1 MNTLTIETTTG
12 AATLSAGA
20 LEITND
26 IIPFKVSFTTGGV
39 DSTTNVAQLG
49 YSDLGLGG
57 LRTYEK
63 IKGEV
68 DRSTLK
74 EP

>member
-1 MNTLTIETTTG
+1 MNL
-12 AATLSAGA
+12 ALHHSASPV
-20 LEITND
+20 LDSSQMIT
-26 IIPFKVSFTTGGV
+26 VL
-39 DSTTNVAQLG
+39 LG
-49 YSDLGLGG
+49 LLGLGG

>member
-1 MNTLTIETTTG
+1 MYTVL
-12 AATLSAGA
+12 
-20 LEITND
+20 
-26 IIPFKVSFTTGGV
+26 
-39 DSTTNVAQLG
+39 LG
-49 YSDLGLGG
+49 LLGLGG

-68 DRSTLK
+68 DRSSLK